1 MSMTLP
7 DLSFRLS
14 YGPSEDRRRP
24 ATFPKALGFREGAN
38 LRRREGVGGGF
49 ARLEAGVAGL
59 AGRPRWRHIR
69 RGGGLQPSRKLR
81 AFGKVPTYDVEK
93 ALGVVSPV
101 SKQALLD
108 LQADLAGGIS
118 AVAAA
123 CNLPE
128 SSELSGRCQPTTS
141 RRRWGWFRLS
151 RSRPCWRHIRRG
163 GGVPDAGRTGGG
175 LQPSRKL

>member
-49 ARLEAGVAGL
+49 ACLE
-59 AGRPRWRHIR
+59 
-69 RGGGLQPSRKLR
+69 
-81 AFGKVPTYDVEK
+81 
-93 ALGVVSPV
+93 
-101 SKQALLD
+101 
-108 LQADLAGGIS
+108 ADLAGGIS
-118 AVAAA
+118 AVVAAYPTPAELAAA

-128 SSELSGRCQPTTS
+128 SSELSGRYQPTVAVE
-141 RRRWGWFRLS
+141 
-151 RSRPCWRHIRRG
+151 PVPG
-163 GGVPDAGRTGGG
+163 GAGI
-175 LQPSRKL
+175 

>member
-101 SKQALLD
+101 SKQTLL
-108 LQADLAGGIS
+108 
-118 AVAAA
+118 AAY
-123 CNLPE
+123 PPWW
-128 SSELSGRCQPTTS
+128 RRT
-141 RRRWGWFRLS
+141 RRRQNWRRPATFPKALSFREGTNLLWQS
-151 RSRPCWRHIRRG
+151 SLYLAAPAYSLFYKAC
-163 GGVPDAGRTGGG
+163 T
-175 LQPSRKL
+175 L